1 MRGKANLIFSVSIF
15 NQLLRRKGVC
25 FCLFWQG
32 LLRGAEQVRGLQGT
46 LSKTWHAVTFS
57 TQELESHWEL
67 FVFSSLFLGTHGGTE
82 RKLFSFEL
90 PKLLS
95 IWTAN
100 TKAGSFRDDSSV
112 IHRRIKTNPASRF
125 VTTAYS
131 SRIDIYLT
139 SRLIRLISGK
149 PVSCVVYLV
158 RGDLK

>member
-112 IHRRIKTNPASRF
+112 IHRRGLKRIRHQG
-125 VTTAYS
+125 S
-131 SRIDIYLT
+131 SPPPIHHG
-139 SRLIRLISGK
+139 LISIWHHDLLDL
-149 PVSCVVYLV
+149 YLASQSAV
-158 RGDLK
+158 WFI

>member
-112 IHRRIKTNPASRF
+112 IHRRGLKRIRHRG
-125 VTTAYS
+125 S
-131 SRIDIYLT
+131 SPPPIHHG
-139 SRLIRLISGK
+139 LISIWHHDLLDL
-149 PVSCVVYLV
+149 YLANQSGV
-158 RGDLK
+158 WLI